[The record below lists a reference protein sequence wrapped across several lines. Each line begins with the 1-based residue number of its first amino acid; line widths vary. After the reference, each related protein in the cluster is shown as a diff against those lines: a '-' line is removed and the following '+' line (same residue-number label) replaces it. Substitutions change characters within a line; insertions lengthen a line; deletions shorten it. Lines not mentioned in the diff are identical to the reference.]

1 MTHFHREKT
10 LAAPSPTGPKPKLEM
25 EQLPIFRVHCRKL
38 EAYFCQVFH
47 WDSFDFLMAS
57 DTAPGLVPEY
67 RVGTPLPPGG
77 DAARRATMLRSGR
90 RTREV
95 ALILSVLCTDGYIP
109 AGKYIVD
116 TRPETPP
123 LEIYKALLRQTGTP
137 ESKECRE
144 FRAAHRHDRDFT
156 RIVAGIDTQVLQ
168 TLKEMHGAGA

>member
-47 WDSFDFLMAS
+47 WDNFDFLMA
-57 DTAPGLVPEY
+57 TGTTPGLAPEY
-67 RVGTPLPPGG
+67 RVGTPLSPGG
-77 DAARRATMLRSGR
+77 DAARRASMLRSGR
-90 RTREV
+90 QTREV

-109 AGKYIVD
+109 AGTYTVD

-123 LEIYKALLRQTGTP
+123 LEIYKALLRKTGTP

-156 RIVAGIDTQVLQ
+156 RTAAGIDTQVLQ
-168 TLKEMHGAGA
+168 TLKEMNGADA